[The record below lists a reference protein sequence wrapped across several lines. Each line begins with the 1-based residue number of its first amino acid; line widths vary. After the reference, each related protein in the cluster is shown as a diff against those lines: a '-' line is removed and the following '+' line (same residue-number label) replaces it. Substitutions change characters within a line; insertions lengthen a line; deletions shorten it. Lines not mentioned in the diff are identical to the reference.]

1 MQERLEGAPGGAKR
15 GTFGRAGKVLACVGA
30 AALLLAACSSSKPSS
45 TTSSSSTTP
54 STASSSSS
62 STSSSTSSYTFAF
75 VPKLIGI
82 PYFTSMQIGMEQAA
96 KRFGA
101 HFIYEGPTTASVS
114 QQAEYVTTLL
124 SNPKVDAVGVSANSP
139 TALCS
144 LVNEAKSKHV
154 IFFAS
159 DSDVSCA
166 NNDLWVEQARAKGI
180 GDLAVQLLGEQIAS
194 IEHTTTP
201 TGDVAIISAG
211 SSATNLNDWIGF
223 MKTELATKYPKLH
236 LLPIDY
242 AGESPTE
249 SETIASRYLASY
261 PDLKGFIGVASTNV
275 PGIAQAVLAAGDK
288 GKVAVTGETDPN
300 TIRTYVDDG
309 VVKDVVLW
317 NPTTLG
323 YLAGWAVIQM
333 LKDHGGYPFKAV
345 NTVPGISNPIKW
357 YPSRKMLL
365 LGPPLVINKSN
376 INLNF

>member
-1 MQERLEGAPGGAKR
+1 MSETQTTLSR
-15 GTFGRAGKVLACVGA
+15 GMKAGSLRRAGKWLAGVGA
-30 AALLLAACSSSKPSS
+30 MSLLLAACSSS
-45 TTSSSSTTP
+45 TSSSAAP
-54 STASSSSS
+54 AAKSSSA
-62 STSSSTSSYTFAF
+62 TSSYTFAF

-82 PYFTSMQIGMEQAA
+82 PYFTSMQVGMEKAA

-114 QQAEYVTTLL
+114 GQAEDVTTLL
-124 SNPKVDAVGVSANSP
+124 SNPKVNAVGVSANSP

-144 LVNEAKSKHV
+144 LVNKAKAEHV

-159 DSDVSCA
+159 DSDVSCP
-166 NNDLWVEQARAKGI
+166 NNQLWVEQARSKDI
-180 GDLAVQLLGEQIAS
+180 GNTAVDLLGQQIAQ
-194 IEHTTTP
+194 IENTKTP

-223 MKTELATKYPKLH
+223 MKSELASKYPQLH

-261 PDLKGFIGVASTNV
+261 PKLKGFIGVASTNV
-275 PGIAQAVLAAGDK
+275 PGIAQAVLAAGLK
-288 GKVAVTGETDPN
+288 GKIAVTGETDPN
-300 TIRTYVDDG
+300 TIRKYVNDG

-323 YLAGWAVIQM
+323 YLAGWGVIQM
-333 LKDHGGYPFKAV
+333 LKDHGKYPFKAV
-345 NTVPGISNPIKW
+345 NNVPGISNPVKW
-357 YPSRKMLL
+357 YPSRHMLL

>member
-1 MQERLEGAPGGAKR
+1 MKGSQATAPSGARGGSLR
-15 GTFGRAGKVLACVGA
+15 SAGKLLVGMSA
-30 AALLLAACSSSKPSS
+30 AALLLAACSSSKSS
-45 TTSSSSTTP
+45 TTAP
-54 STASSSSS
+54 TAKPSS
-62 STSSSTSSYTFAF
+62 STSGYTFAF

-82 PYFTSMQIGMEQAA
+82 PYFTSMEVGMQQAA

-114 QQAEYVTTLL
+114 GQAEYVTTLL

-144 LVNEAKSKHV
+144 LVNKAKAEHV

-159 DSDVSCA
+159 DSDVSCP
-166 NNDLWVEQARAKGI
+166 NNRLWVEQARAQGI
-180 GDLAVQLLGEQIAS
+180 GDTAVQLLGQQIAK
-194 IEHTTTP
+194 IEKTTTP

-211 SSATNLNDWIGF
+211 SSATNLNDWIGY
-223 MKTELATKYPKLH
+223 MKSELASKYPHLH

-242 AGESPTE
+242 AGESPTQ
-249 SETIASRYLASY
+249 SETIASRYLAAY
-261 PDLKGFIGVASTNV
+261 PGLKGFIGVASTNV
-275 PGIAQAVLAAGDK
+275 PGIAQAVLAAGLK
-288 GKVAVTGETDPN
+288 GKIAVTGETDPN
-300 TIRTYVDDG
+300 TIRTYVNDG

-323 YLAGWAVIQM
+323 YLAGWGVIQM

-345 NTVPGISNPIKW
+345 NNVPGISTPIKW
-357 YPSRKMLL
+357 YPSRHMLL